1 MRGLD
6 TRVLLANARI
16 MPLVDAQ
23 KASGLLASVEKLA
36 EKDGMTDAA
45 NGIHTMPAM
54 FDDEL
59 LLASRWCAGQKRH
72 AKGLDKAEWRTRC
85 DKLATDANH
94 GCGLSYDYFVRRLS
108 AAVDRAMHDLADH
121 ERADALAIALEFGYE
136 TVEQREQTAIDNAN
150 DGYCT
155 HGIEMGC
162 CPAGCDYPD
171 DGYEI
176 DCFDPNEEEHLSLN
190 HD

>member
-16 MPLVDAQ
+16 MQLVDLQ
-23 KASGLLASVEKLA
+23 KARGLMATVARLA

-45 NGIHTMPAM
+45 NGIHTMPVM

-59 LLASRWCAGQKRH
+59 LLASRWCAGQQRY
-72 AKGLDKAEWRTRC
+72 AQGLDKAQWRTLC
-85 DKLATDANH
+85 EKLAAEANH
-94 GCGLSYDYFVRRLS
+94 GCGLSYDYFVSRLS
-108 AAVDRAMHDLADH
+108 AAVDGAMHDLADH
-121 ERADALAIALEFGYE
+121 ERADALAIAIEFGYE

-155 HGIEMGC
+155 HGIELGY
-162 CPAGCDYPD
+162 CPAGCDHPD
-171 DGYEI
+171 DDYDLEFI
-176 DCFDPNEEEHLSLN
+176 DPNEQDYLSLN
-190 HD
+190 ND